1 MKRFLPIKIIIG
13 LTTIILVGLLCGG
26 CGGGGESS
34 SSSTSAT
41 AASTTSLTTPA
52 GTSCLNSTHST
63 DVFGNTNYR
72 VSHTINASS
81 WGCQIVNKSD
91 GQPVLD
97 GNQSVRFE
105 IRPGDCNASSSFND
119 CVNDRSRWELMSN
132 GTQDNSTQ
140 GQIITYQ
147 YYVYIPSQ
155 LLLRPATRAGAP
167 STVQTVL
174 TQLNWFSRTRTAHSI
189 LAGLFVDSAGGLFV
203 RTNQDFGYIPSQD
216 VVVDSNPYNKWIK
229 LTYVIKSTTAADGYI
244 RIYANDKL
252 LINET
257 RATLPDLNS
266 TTLLKVGFYN
276 SYLSVAAQPW
286 QTQVAYFD
294 GFSTSITNF

>member
-1 MKRFLPIKIIIG
+1 LKLLFVRLVTLLSVM
-13 LTTIILVGLLCGG
+13 ILVTACGD
-26 CGGGGESS
+26 GGGGSSSSSSS
-34 SSSTSAT
+34 SSSTT
-41 AASTTSLTTPA
+41 PASTISLATPA
-52 GTSCLNSTHST
+52 GTPCLSSTNST
-63 DVFGNTNYR
+63 DIFGNTNYR
-72 VSHTINASS
+72 VSHTIKAST
-81 WGCQIVNKSD
+81 WGCLLVNKSD
-91 GQPVLD
+91 GQPVFD
-97 GNQSVRFE
+97 GTQSVRFE
-105 IRPGDCNASSSFND
+105 IRPGDCNASNSFDD

-132 GTQDNSTQ
+132 GTLDPSTQ

-155 LLLRPATRAGAP
+155 PLLRPATRAGAP
-167 STVQTVL
+167 ATVQTVL
-174 TQLNWFSRTRTAHSI
+174 TQLNWFSSTDHSI

-203 RTNQDFGYIPSQD
+203 RTNKDFGYIPSQD

-229 LTYVIKSTTAADGYI
+229 LTYVVKSTTATDGYI

-257 RATLPDLNS
+257 RATLPYFNS

-276 SYLSVAAQPW
+276 SVLSAAAQPW

-294 GFSTSITNF
+294 GFSTKIEKF